1 MAYNASQGPR
11 ELGDIK
17 NEDDP
22 DTQVDFSSDQIA
34 LKTAGVDRLTVTNT
48 HVSCSVNH
56 SASNYYGVNF
66 YGTEFFGDLERVTFL
81 QTSKTIRCGQP

>member
-56 SASNYYGVNF
+56 SASNY
-66 YGTEFFGDLERVTFL
+66 
-81 QTSKTIRCGQP
+81 

>member
-34 LKTAGVDRLTVTNT
+34 LKTGGVDRITVTNT
-48 HVSCSVNH
+48 HVSSSVNL
-56 SASNYYGVNF
+56 SASAF
-66 YGTEFFGDLERVTFL
+66 YAASPPSSRSSELPCS
-81 QTSKTIRCGQP
+81 Q